1 MNTNIHMTLET
12 LPFSFRMAKSIWK
25 SKVIQVILPKK
36 KEQLHQIKK
45 DQEMNKKASSRV
57 SDSFVTF

>member
-12 LPFSFRMAKSIWK
+12 LPFSFRMAKGIWK

-36 KEQLHQIKK
+36 RTTTPNKEISGN
-45 DQEMNKKASSRV
+45 E
-57 SDSFVTF
+57 